1 MQTVGLPI
9 REVAERT
16 GIAAATIRMWEQR
29 YGFPEPARTA
39 SGYRMYTEDDV
50 DALRRVS
57 ALRGAGLS
65 VPAALERAR
74 AASGST
80 DRPSIYGAIVGGDDP
95 VAARR
100 LRKRT
105 LLGISRAIEDE
116 TLARAAGPVVIG
128 AFQSVANF
136 QGVRHRYDRLARA
149 ADECVVFADFE
160 GVRERSGHPTEV
172 PIRPDDALGNEWAVV
187 IDAPGYAACL
197 LAWETPESQR
207 DAHLLHE
214 RERRF
219 EALWTLDPQVVRRAA
234 LVGAALAAQAG
245 AEVGERLGELLHD
258 RPLAFE
264 APASALTALTNRIVG
279 YLD

>member
-1 MQTVGLPI
+1 MAI
-9 REVAERT
+9 KEVAERT

-29 YGFPEPARTA
+29 YGFPEPARTP
-39 SGYRMYTEDDV
+39 SGYRIYTEEDV

-57 ALRGAGLS
+57 TLRDAGLS
-65 VPAALERAR
+65 VPAALERAK

-80 DRPSIYGAIVGGDDP
+80 DRPSIYGAIAGGEDP
-95 VAARR
+95 IPARR

-105 LLGISRAIEDE
+105 LLAISRAIEDE

-136 QGVRHRYDRLARA
+136 RGVEHRYDRLARA
-149 ADECVVFADFE
+149 ADACVVFADFDA
-160 GVRERSGHPTEV
+160 VRERAGHPTEV
-172 PIRPDDALGNEWAVV
+172 PIAPLAVLGNEWAVV

-207 DAHLLHE
+207 DGHLPD

-219 EALWTLDPQVVRRAA
+219 EALWTLDPDVVRRAA
-234 LVGAALAAQAG
+234 LVGAALAARAG
-245 AEVGERLGELLHD
+245 AEVGAQLEATLRD

-264 APASALTALTNRIVG
+264 APAPALTSLTNRIVG

>member
-1 MQTVGLPI
+1 MKGLAI
-9 REVAERT
+9 KEVAERT
-16 GIAAATIRMWEQR
+16 GIAAGTIRMWEQR
-29 YGFPEPARTA
+29 YGFPEPARTP
-39 SGYRMYTEDDV
+39 SGYRMYTEQDV

-57 ALRGAGLS
+57 TLRDAGLS
-65 VPAALERAR
+65 VPAALERAK

-80 DRPSIYGAIVGGDDP
+80 DRPSIYGAIAGGEDP
-95 VAARR
+95 IPARR

-105 LLGISRAIEDE
+105 LLAISRAIEDE

-136 QGVRHRYDRLARA
+136 RGVAHRYDRLARA
-149 ADECVVFADFE
+149 ADACVVFADFDA
-160 GVRERSGHPTEV
+160 VRERPEHPTEV
-172 PIRPDDALGNEWAVV
+172 PIRPHDVLGNEWAVV

-207 DAHLLHE
+207 DDHLPD

-219 EALWTLDPQVVRRAA
+219 EALWTLDPDVVRRAA
-234 LVGAALAAQAG
+234 LVGAALAARAG
-245 AEVGERLGELLHD
+245 AEVGAQLEATLRD

-264 APASALTALTNRIVG
+264 APAPALTSLTNRIVG

>member
-1 MQTVGLPI
+1 MKGLAI
-9 REVAERT
+9 KEVAERT

-29 YGFPEPARTA
+29 YGFPEPERTP
-39 SGYRMYTEDDV
+39 SGYRMYSEQDV

-57 ALRGAGLS
+57 TLRDTGLS
-65 VPAALERAR
+65 VPAALERAK

-80 DRPSIYGAIVGGDDP
+80 DRPSIYGAIAGGDEP
-95 VAARR
+95 VPARH

-105 LLGISRAIEDE
+105 LLEISRAIEDE

-128 AFQSVANF
+128 AFQSVRNF
-136 QGVRHRYDRLARA
+136 HGVQHRYDRLART
-149 ADECVVFADFE
+149 ADACIVFADFDA
-160 GVRERSGHPTEV
+160 VRERAGHPTEV
-172 PIRPDDALGNEWAVV
+172 PIRPEDVLGNEWAVV

-207 DAHLLHE
+207 DDHLPD

-219 EALWTLDPQVVRRAA
+219 EALWTLDPRVVRRAA
-234 LVGAALAAQAG
+234 LVGAALAARAG
-245 AEVGERLGELLHD
+245 VDEGERLEARLRD
-258 RPLAFE
+258 RPLALE
-264 APASALTALTNRIVG
+264 APAPGLTALTNRIVG

>member
-1 MQTVGLPI
+1 MKGLAI
-9 REVAERT
+9 KEVAERT
-16 GIAAATIRMWEQR
+16 GIAAGTIRMWEQR
-29 YGFPEPARTA
+29 YGFPEPARTP
-39 SGYRMYTEDDV
+39 SGYRMYTDQDV

-57 ALRGAGLS
+57 TLRDAGLS
-65 VPAALERAR
+65 VPAALERAK
-74 AASGST
+74 AASGAT
-80 DRPSIYGAIVGGDDP
+80 DRPSIYGAIAGGEDP
-95 VAARR
+95 IPARR

-105 LLGISRAIEDE
+105 LLAISRAIEDE

-136 QGVRHRYDRLARA
+136 RGVRHRYDRLARA
-149 ADECVVFADFE
+149 ADACVVFADFDA
-160 GVRERSGHPTEV
+160 VRERSAHPTEV
-172 PIRPDDALGNEWAVV
+172 PIRPHDVLGNEWAVV

-207 DAHLLHE
+207 DDHLPD

-219 EALWTLDPQVVRRAA
+219 EALWTLDPGVVRRAA
-234 LVGAALAAQAG
+234 LVGAALAARAG
-245 AEVGERLGELLHD
+245 ADVGEQLEATLRD

-264 APASALTALTNRIVG
+264 APAPALTSLTNRIVG

>member
-1 MQTVGLPI
+1 MKGLAI
-9 REVAERT
+9 KEVAERT
-16 GIAAATIRMWEQR
+16 GIAAGTIRMWEQR
-29 YGFPEPARTA
+29 YGFPEPARTP
-39 SGYRMYTEDDV
+39 SGYRMYTEQDV

-57 ALRGAGLS
+57 TLRDAGLS
-65 VPAALERAR
+65 VPAALDRAR

-80 DRPSIYGAIVGGDDP
+80 DRPSIYGAIAGGDEP
-95 VAARR
+95 VPARR

-105 LLGISRAIEDE
+105 LLAISRAIEDE

-128 AFQSVANF
+128 AFQSVRNF
-136 QGVRHRYDRLARA
+136 HGVQHRYDRLARA
-149 ADECVVFADFE
+149 ADACVVFADFDA
-160 GVRERSGHPTEV
+160 VRERPAHPTEV
-172 PIRPDDALGNEWAVV
+172 PISPDDVLGNEWAVV

-207 DAHLLHE
+207 DTHLPD

-219 EALWTLDPQVVRRAA
+219 EALWTLDPGVVRRAA
-234 LVGAALAAQAG
+234 LVGAALAARAG
-245 AEVGERLGELLHD
+245 AGVGEQLEATLRD

-264 APASALTALTNRIVG
+264 APAPALTSLTNRIVG

>member
-1 MQTVGLPI
+1 MAI
-9 REVAERT
+9 KEVAERT

-39 SGYRMYTEDDV
+39 SGYRMYTDEDV

-57 ALRGAGLS
+57 ALRDSGLS

-74 AASGST
+74 SASGST
-80 DRPSIYGAIVGGDDP
+80 DRPSIYGAIAGGDEP
-95 VAARR
+95 VPARR

-105 LLGISRAIEDE
+105 LLAISRAIEDE

-128 AFQSVANF
+128 AFQSVRNF
-136 QGVRHRYDRLARA
+136 QAVEHRYGRLASA
-149 ADECVVFADFE
+149 ADACLVFADFDA
-160 GVRERSGHPTEV
+160 VRERSGHPTEV
-172 PIRPDDALGNEWAVV
+172 PIQRQDVLGNEWAVV

-207 DAHLLHE
+207 DDHLPD

-219 EALWTLDPQVVRRAA
+219 EALWTLDPGVVRRAA
-234 LVGAALAAQAG
+234 LVGVALAARAG
-245 AEVGERLGELLHD
+245 AEAGERLEAVLRD

-264 APASALTALTNRIVG
+264 APAPALTALTNRIVG

>member
-1 MQTVGLPI
+1 VKGLAI
-9 REVAERT
+9 KEVAERT

-29 YGFPEPARTA
+29 YGFPEPERTP
-39 SGYRMYTEDDV
+39 SGYRMYSEQDV

-57 ALRGAGLS
+57 TLRDTGLS
-65 VPAALERAR
+65 VPAALERAK

-80 DRPSIYGAIVGGDDP
+80 DRPSIYGAIAGGDEP
-95 VAARR
+95 VPARR

-105 LLGISRAIEDE
+105 LLEISRAIEDE

-128 AFQSVANF
+128 AFQSVRNF
-136 QGVRHRYDRLARA
+136 HGVQHRYDRLART
-149 ADECVVFADFE
+149 ADACIVFADFDA
-160 GVRERSGHPTEV
+160 VRERAGHPTEV
-172 PIRPDDALGNEWAVV
+172 PIRPEDVLGNEWAVV

-207 DAHLLHE
+207 DDHLPD

-219 EALWTLDPQVVRRAA
+219 EALWTLDPRVVRRAA
-234 LVGAALAAQAG
+234 LVGAALAARAG
-245 AEVGERLGELLHD
+245 VDEGERLEARLRD

-264 APASALTALTNRIVG
+264 APAPALTSLTNRIVA
-279 YLD
+279 YMD